1 MGEGI
6 FVRFARFQ
14 NGRGEGETG
23 CAALRPE
30 RGTTVSPGVPMNRI
44 EERSRAAVKVQA
56 AFRAYA
62 TLKRNAARARA
73 AVVIQRSFRRRREYG
88 AASRALENARR
99 QRRIRRH
106 ELEVRYLK
114 NLPSDLFENYK
125 SVKRDHAATVIQRA
139 WRRRSPRGE
148 VGASGRLGREEAHG
162 VPGSSSEG
170 ESAWEDAYAD
180 PRSAQGQ
187 TNCTQ
192 YWSLLPQ
199 SRRRELLEEIRSEA
213 DRASVYDRVRDKD
226 HEAKSKR
233 LLQECHNSLGRF
245 AALQRAKSRLS
256 KKTALLSSQLSQTR
270 AASRTLEDVATS
282 AQIDYASLPPVPT
295 GRRLEAATAEHET
308 CLDQARQV
316 ERSRTRALHAHRGRA
331 LGENGDYP
339 GFQGGSDAP
348 VVDEDVDSALER
360 RSQAMRDR
368 EAQVAQDWAAVENLV
383 ELARS
388 YAK

>member
-1 MGEGI
+1 M
-6 FVRFARFQ
+6 
-14 NGRGEGETG
+14 
-23 CAALRPE
+23 
-30 RGTTVSPGVPMNRI
+30 
-44 EERSRAAVKVQA
+44 
-56 AFRAYA
+56 
-62 TLKRNAARARA
+62 
-73 AVVIQRSFRRRREYG
+73 
-88 AASRALENARR
+88 
-99 QRRIRRH
+99 
-106 ELEVRYLK
+106 
-114 NLPSDLFENYK
+114 
-125 SVKRDHAATVIQRA
+125 KRDHAATVIQRA

-162 VPGSSSEG
+162 IPGSSSEG

-368 EAQVAQDWAAVENLV
+368 EAQVAKDWAAVENLV

-388 YAK
+388 YAKTRGSKNL